1 MTCQTV
7 CVVTISEIPLYNLSN
22 LKYLVVNR
30 RLQFKSLTPNET
42 PGRRVATE
50 QLVCLKMR
58 LHVPV
63 IRCQAGVQNRSP
75 SGENNAKEELTA
87 KELQYK
93 SRCPSGNC

>member
-22 LKYLVVNR
+22 LKYLVVIR

-63 IRCQAGVQNRSP
+63 IRCQAGAQNRSP